1 LGYLSN
7 SDTLRDR
14 MPKSIYS
21 KQQAQLQTLLRR
33 LRTEAGLTQCQLA
46 ARLRQPQ
53 SFVSKY
59 ESGERLLDQVELR
72 QICDAV
78 GVPLTELVRRWEE
91 GLR

>member
-1 LGYLSN
+1 
-7 SDTLRDR
+7 